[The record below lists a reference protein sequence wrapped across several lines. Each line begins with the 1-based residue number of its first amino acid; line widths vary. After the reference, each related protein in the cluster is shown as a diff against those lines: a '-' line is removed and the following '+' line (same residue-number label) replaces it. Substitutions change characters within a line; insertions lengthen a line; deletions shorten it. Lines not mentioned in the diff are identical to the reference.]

1 MINRSLKKIIVLI
14 TITIVFLLSI
24 DTISFSQQSSINNLQ
39 LPDLSGVAWIEGN
52 CFIVVHDAKD
62 SGFDPSP
69 RVSLLQ
75 LPSDQEKLRWQALT
89 VNWPK
94 LLGISKDLESITA
107 IPETNLFLMAESGD
121 KKNYQRLFL
130 LAYEEEVKGQC
141 LNGTQI
147 PQVKIIAET
156 NWAVKVENVEAIAVT
171 KINDQYLFLY
181 TERADSQTS
190 TEIHWTTLTLDPLKF
205 GEFRSIS
212 FQSPFGSGKNIRQ
225 VSDLAI
231 DTQQNLYIA
240 STYDPGNTGA
250 FRSAIYRIG
259 RISDNNNLILDPI
272 PQKMGEIN
280 GLKVEGITIQKLPS
294 GDQIFFA
301 TDDENYGGVLRPLL

>member
-1 MINRSLKKIIVLI
+1 MI
-14 TITIVFLLSI
+14 
-24 DTISFSQQSSINNLQ
+24 
-39 LPDLSGVAWIEGN
+39 
-52 CFIVVHDAKD
+52 HDAKD
-62 SGFDPSP
+62 SGSDPSP
-69 RVSLLQ
+69 RISLLQ
-75 LPSDQEKLRWQALT
+75 IPSEQDKLRWQALPI
-89 VNWPK
+89 NWPK
-94 LLGISKDLESITA
+94 SLGISKDLESITA
-107 IPETNLFLMAESGD
+107 IPETNLFLIAESGD

-141 LNGTQI
+141 LNNTQI

-156 NWAVKVENVEAIAVT
+156 TWPVKVENVEAIAVT
-171 KINDQYLFLY
+171 KINNQYLFLY
-181 TERADSQTS
+181 TERADSQAS

-212 FQSPFGSGKNIRQ
+212 FQSSFGSGKNIRQ
-225 VSDLAI
+225 ISDLAI
-231 DTQQNLYIA
+231 DSQQNLYIA
-240 STYDPGNTGA
+240 STYDLGNTGA

-259 RISDNNNLILDPI
+259 QISDDNNLILEPL

-280 GLKVEGITIQKLPS
+280 GLKVEGIAIQKLPS